1 VKEHYLNILG
11 LSGSTS
17 EADIKKAFR
26 KKALLYHPDRNP
38 SEDAQ
43 KQFILICEAYEW
55 LTNPNAR
62 TVKSKTTYYQQPQKT
77 KEEELEE
84 RLKRAREIL
93 RRRAVEEKLRMQTDF
108 SKFKKSFIYKTS
120 LPIYITSII
129 MAFTLIYDHFGT
141 PKTISGYINSTE
153 VYKRQLHISFNTEQG
168 DKLFRIY
175 QYNSIGLNP
184 KKYAKYQL
192 NITPV
197 LSSFISVSV
206 NDKEYDN
213 LHSIHYIFWLLI
225 FFLLAPI
232 VSIFYQKPTT
242 ESYLL
247 MHLNYFIPIIILIAI
262 LFF

>member
-11 LSGSTS
+11 LSGSPN

-26 KKALLYHPDRNP
+26 KKALHYHPDRNP

-55 LTNPNAR
+55 LTNPGSRIA
-62 TVKSKTTYYQQPQKT
+62 KQPSSQPTKT

-120 LPIYITSII
+120 LPVYITSII
-129 MAFTLIYDHFGT
+129 MAFTLIYDHYGT
-141 PKTISGYINSTE
+141 PKSEFGFITHFDAYSN
-153 VYKRQLHISFNTEQG
+153 
-168 DKLFRIY
+168 
-175 QYNSIGLNP
+175 
-184 KKYAKYQL
+184 KYAYEVGTPLCKKILHVNVDDAYACEL
-192 NITPV
+192 HKGDEIELKITPV
-197 LSSFISVSV
+197 LSSFKSFKK
-206 NDKEYDN
+206 NGKEFDN
-213 LHSIHYIFWLLI
+213 LYSIHFLFWIFTV
-225 FFLLAPI
+225 FLLAPI
-232 VSIFYQKPTT
+232 ISIFYQKPTT

-247 MHLNYFIPIIILIAI
+247 MHLNYFIPIIIMFAI
-262 LFF
+262 LLS